1 MPSREAASKMEP
13 LSASQ
18 CFTGQC
24 FTGQVTRSLDTHHG
38 HRQTCVSCLFSCCQT
53 CSKAAAAAEDRSL
66 SLLSTHSQLPA
77 TRLVPWQSPPHPAHY
92 SAAVMLL
99 KPLNPQLWATEGR
112 NESLGWLEEWTVSFL
127 LFFSVSLTASV
138 ADQTADSHQVH
149 VAGLNWLNVM
159 FLLFPLAAQPRSTR

>member
-1 MPSREAASKMEP
+1 MLQQRLNHTSLCLRRRMPSREAASKMEP

-38 HRQTCVSCLFSCCQT
+38 HRQTCVSCLFSCCLT

-112 NESLGWLEEWTVSFL
+112 NESLGWLEERTVSFL
-127 LFFSVSLTASV
+127 LFFFSVT
-138 ADQTADSHQVH
+138 DS
-149 VAGLNWLNVM
+149 
-159 FLLFPLAAQPRSTR
+159 FSC